1 MEEKLMALADFLELD
16 PKEIKQSE
24 YDENTF
30 VTDNEYVEEE
40 YLVFDDYDDAEEA
53 AKQDVLNLFDDLG
66 LDSFTESARSYI
78 IDNFMDQDFLSDA
91 LRENFESYVDD
102 IEEDT
107 YRTRYENRLV
117 DECVDAGII
126 TEEEAENEE
135 YDIDELKK
143 ELVDHLCSE
152 WEGKE
157 ADYFIDNF
165 GSLDEAFGR
174 DTVESNL
181 DLNAMAEWTVE
192 EDGVAHFIAR
202 YDEIENE
209 HEYDGT
215 TYWIYRTN

>member
-1 MEEKLMALADFLELD
+1 MEEKIMALADFLELK
-16 PKEIKQSE
+16 PEEIKQSE

-53 AKQDVLNLFDDLG
+53 AKQDVLSLFDDLG

-78 IDNFMDQDFLSDA
+78 IDNFMDRDFFSDA
-91 LRENFESYVDD
+91 LKENFENYADE
-102 IEEDT
+102 IEDEND
-107 YRTRYENRLV
+107 YEYENRLV
-117 DECVDAGII
+117 KECVDAGII

-135 YDIDELKK
+135 YDMGELKEK
-143 ELVDHLCSE
+143 YVDYYCDD
-152 WEGKE
+152 WKGKE

-174 DTVESNL
+174 DIVESNL
-181 DLNAMAEWTVE
+181 DLNAMAEWAVE

-202 YDEIENE
+202 YDGKENE